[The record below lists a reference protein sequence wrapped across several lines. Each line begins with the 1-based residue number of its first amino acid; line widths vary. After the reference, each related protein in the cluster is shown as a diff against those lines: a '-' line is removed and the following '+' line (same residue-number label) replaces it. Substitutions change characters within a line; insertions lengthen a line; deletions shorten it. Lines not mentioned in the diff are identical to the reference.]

1 MHCTGQ
7 TSTHA
12 RSFTSMHASVMM
24 ARPAMVQLLRGGQRD
39 RWNTGIATLAMGG
52 PDIYRPMLATTLIII
67 AMIAVPKRYESSGP
81 ESGLPQRFRLE
92 MFQPAAARRCE
103 SGRSQANG

>member
-24 ARPAMVQLLRGGQRD
+24 ARPAMVQVLRSRRYDERD
-39 RWNTGIATLAMGG
+39 IGIDTPGPG
-52 PDIYRPMLATTLIII
+52 SPDIYRAMLATTLIIT
-67 AMIAVPKRYESSGP
+67 AMIAVPKRYE
-81 ESGLPQRFRLE
+81 
-92 MFQPAAARRCE
+92 RRACL
-103 SGRSQANG
+103 SAVRRNAFVCRSVSET